1 MFSKSCYF
9 CNYDTDMKE
18 NSKEKVLRLLQERGI
33 LRPCDLDEFDVPR
46 ITIYRLLNEGQ
57 VEKVARG
64 MYRLSGYQVTEHS
77 TLAEVSKK
85 VPQGVVCLLTSLR
98 FHELT
103 TQNPFQVWMAIDRKA
118 RQPAVKNFPVH
129 FVRFSGQAL
138 TEGVDAHIIE
148 GVSVSIY
155 NPAKTVADCFKYR
168 NKIGL
173 DVALEA
179 LKECRRSRKCDIDS
193 LWHYAKICRV
203 SNVMRPYLE
212 AMIA

>member
-1 MFSKSCYF
+1 M
-9 CNYDTDMKE
+9 TD
-18 NSKEKVLRLLQERGI
+18 NSKERVLRLLQGCGI
-33 LRPCDLDEFDVPR
+33 LRPCDLDEFNVPR

-64 MYRLSGYQVTEHS
+64 MYRLPGYQVTEHS

-85 VPQGVVCLLTSLR
+85 VPRGVVCLLTALR

-103 TQNPFQVWMAIDRKA
+103 TQNPHQVWIAIDRKS
-118 RQPAVKNFPVH
+118 RQPRVKGYPVR

-138 TEGVDAHIIE
+138 SEGVESHSLE
-148 GVSVSIY
+148 GVPVHIY

-168 NKIGL
+168 NKIGF

-179 LKECRRSRKCDIDS
+179 LKECRRSRKCDMDS
-193 LWHYAKICRV
+193 LWRYAKICRV
-203 SNVMRPYLE
+203 SNIMRPYLD
-212 AMIA
+212 AMLT